1 MKMKT
6 LEKRIETLTATIET
20 LTDELHEYIFN
31 NGFYNSTEH
40 SHKVA
45 KIEALEEELETLQA
59 EYNHKET
66 FAIWVGGLFLTIIAI
81 VSGLMLYMIQ

>member
-40 SHKVA
+40 NHKVA
-45 KIEALEEELETLQA
+45 KIEALEQELETLQI
-59 EYNHKET
+59 EYNRKET
-66 FAIWVGGLFLTIIAI
+66 FAIWFGGLFLTTIAI
-81 VSGLMLYMIQ
+81 VSGLMLYMIY